1 MPTWKTIN
9 ITDWSCTTKM
19 KVEGGYLYHCRDWN
33 EQCESS
39 AMVFVPVKEKE
50 KQSSNI
56 NKELPKTFYDD
67 H

>member
-1 MPTWKTIN
+1 
-9 ITDWSCTTKM
+9 M